1 MKEETLENR
10 SQLLPIL
17 RECVDVVQMI
27 LFKTF
32 RARIALQFPD
42 SDRNFTSMLAGAMLA
57 ALFGNANSDERFTTF
72 QQKNRASI
80 EQLLIELPDL
90 LNDLRGPLT
99 DALRIQ
105 VLCDHQEG
113 HDSSRILLNAHSLGI
128 LIEDRPVPLP
138 SSFVSMVRL
147 LGEQHGLISP
157 PSPQP
162 PADQGSTIH

>member
-80 EQLLIELPDL
+80 EQLLIELPDI

-113 HDSSRILLNAHSLGI
+113 HDSSRLLLNAHSLGI

>member
-1 MKEETLENR
+1 MKEENLENR

-80 EQLLIELPDL
+80 EQLLIELPDI

-113 HDSSRILLNAHSLGI
+113 HDSSRLLLNAHSLGI

>member
-32 RARIALQFPD
+32 RARIALQFSD

-72 QQKNRASI
+72 QQKNRAAI

>member
-1 MKEETLENR
+1 MKEENLENR

-57 ALFGNANSDERFTTF
+57 TLFGNANSDERFTTF
-72 QQKNRASI
+72 QQKNRAVI
-80 EQLLIELPDL
+80 EQLLIELPDI

-113 HDSSRILLNAHSLGI
+113 HDSSRLLLNAHSLGI

>member
-1 MKEETLENR
+1 MKEENLENR

-57 ALFGNANSDERFTTF
+57 TLFGNANSDERFTTF
-72 QQKNRASI
+72 QQKNRAVI

-128 LIEDRPVPLP
+128 LIEDHPVPLP

-157 PSPQP
+157 PNPQP
-162 PADQGSTIH
+162 PPDQGSTIH